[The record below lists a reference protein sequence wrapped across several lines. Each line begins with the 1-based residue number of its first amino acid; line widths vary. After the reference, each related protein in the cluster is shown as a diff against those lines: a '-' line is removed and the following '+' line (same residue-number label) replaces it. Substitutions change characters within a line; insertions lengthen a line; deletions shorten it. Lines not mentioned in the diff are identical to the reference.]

1 LKKPEMRI
9 DHFMPGHIQQMKKN
23 GKPVPGYWRIIV
35 EAGKDPITGKRNRI
49 IRYFRGRKADAEA
62 LKEQIIAELQQQ
74 TYIRPAKIT
83 LGEWLDTW
91 MNDYKKLDLRPT
103 TWQSYEQLIRMH
115 IKPVISYVPLQD
127 LRSEHLQKLYNEK
140 RAAGLSPRTVR
151 YMHAVLHEAL
161 GQAVK
166 ERKLAWNVSEA
177 AVLPPM
183 KQKEARALTPEEQAA
198 FLSVLDGDRLGVA
211 FLLLL
216 GTGLRRSELLG
227 LWWEDVD
234 LENGLLY
241 VRKGLV
247 EGRKVAPLI
256 YQEPKTDKSRRI
268 IPLPKLLA
276 EALVR
281 HKERLLLE
289 KNFHPGGPVICNTK
303 GNPLF
308 PSNLNR
314 KFYELRRKAG
324 IEHVNLHALRHTFA
338 TRLLENG
345 EHLKVVQ
352 ELLGHSRVST
362 TGDIYSH
369 VSPQL
374 MRGAMDKL
382 GESLSAGIKMESKT
396 GQDEKGEN

>member
-1 LKKPEMRI
+1 
-9 DHFMPGHIQQMKKN
+9 
-23 GKPVPGYWRIIV
+23 
-35 EAGKDPITGKRNRI
+35 
-49 IRYFRGRKADAEA
+49 
-62 LKEQIIAELQQQ
+62 
-74 TYIRPAKIT
+74 
-83 LGEWLDTW
+83 

-115 IKPVISYVPLQD
+115 IKPAIGHVPLQE
-127 LRSEHLQKLYNEK
+127 LQSEHLQKLYNEK

-151 YMHAVLHEAL
+151 YIHAVLHAAL
-161 GQAVK
+161 RQAVK
-166 ERKLAWNVSEA
+166 ERKITWNVSEA
-177 AVLPPM
+177 TVLPPI
-183 KQKEARALTPEEQAA
+183 KHKETRALTPEEQVA

-227 LWWEDVD
+227 LRWEDVD

-241 VRKGLV
+241 IRRGLV

-256 YQEPKTDKSRRI
+256 VQEPKTDKSRRV
-268 IPLPKLLA
+268 IPLPKLLVK
-276 EALVR
+276 ALAR
-281 HKERLLLE
+281 HRERLLLE
-289 KNFHPGGPVICNTK
+289 ENFQSDGPVICNTK
-303 GNPLF
+303 GKPLF

-314 KFYELRRKAG
+314 KFYELRKKAG
-324 IEHVNLHALRHTFA
+324 IKHVNPHALRHTFA

-382 GESLSAGIKMESKT
+382 GEMLDAGIKMESET
-396 GQDEKGEN
+396 SRDEINER